1 METELVSDFS
11 LRVIG
16 FLLLMA
22 SVALGGWTV
31 AQEVFRSLDSSQL
44 SRELVR
50 GGSHVFPRLLRAF
63 GLLATPLFVVPLM
76 VFMSFSTAL
85 DADWRETALVFF
97 VICSLIFCTFSLF
110 CFGALMGWRFQISR
124 HRAREKKKAGFEA
137 LMQLRQQLAQRGK

>member
-11 LRVIG
+11 LLVIG

-63 GLLATPLFVVPLM
+63 GLLVTPLFIVPFFVVM
-76 VFMSFSTAL
+76 IFSIYL
-85 DADWRETALVFF
+85 DADWRETALGFF
-97 VICSLIFCTFSLF
+97 VICSLIFSTFSLF